1 MGAPSRWRLYL
12 LMSVSLPHG
21 AGLILGLVQW
31 CRLQLQLRYSPWP
44 WNFRVPQAQPKQGR
58 KVSISISMSLSL
70 YLGRQGAHRAKHVS
84 ICIFLCLPVFV
95 PTLSFQSINNARF
108 ILNLLFSHI
117 CISPPTVKSLAL
129 FTPCTFLDQF
139 FCV

>member
-1 MGAPSRWRLYL
+1 
-12 LMSVSLPHG
+12 MSVSLPHG

-70 YLGRQGAHRAKHVS
+70 YLGETGCTQSEARLHLYVS
-84 ICIFLCLPVFV
+84 MFTRIR
-95 PTLSFQSINNARF
+95 TNAF
-108 ILNLLFSHI
+108 IPIH
-117 CISPPTVKSLAL
+117 
-129 FTPCTFLDQF
+129 
-139 FCV
+139 